1 MDRVEHKGKR
11 VRRGKDGPRNNA
23 PKICGDSDR
32 EQTDRD
38 VILKCSRV
46 RNLWRQTSGGGGF
59 VVVVCLLVCVCV
71 CVGLQTILLG
81 GMQKSLTKEKETK
94 KNQGQCC
101 KMPTGSHPKMP
112 DPKWTPYNHVE
123 AMRGQICQMRL
134 MPGCWFCCMFKLQN
148 EAHNEVL
155 LA

>member
-1 MDRVEHKGKR
+1 MLREYVEI
-11 VRRGKDGPRNNA
+11 PTE
-23 PKICGDSDR
+23 

-46 RNLWRQTSGGGGF
+46 WNLWRQASGGE
-59 VVVVCLLVCVCV
+59 
-71 CVGLQTILLG
+71 
-81 GMQKSLTKEKETK
+81 EKETKKK

-112 DPKWTPYNHVE
+112 DPKWTPYNHIE